1 MCKFKGTSV
10 YSHVPKTPA
19 PSQNKRVPQ
28 SPPSQNNSKNNS
40 KSGGNG
46 KK

>member
-1 MCKFKGTSV
+1 MTKIKGTPV

-19 PSQNKRVPQ
+19 PSEYKRVPQ
-28 SPPSQNNSKNNS
+28 SPPPQNNSKN
-40 KSGGNG
+40 GGNG